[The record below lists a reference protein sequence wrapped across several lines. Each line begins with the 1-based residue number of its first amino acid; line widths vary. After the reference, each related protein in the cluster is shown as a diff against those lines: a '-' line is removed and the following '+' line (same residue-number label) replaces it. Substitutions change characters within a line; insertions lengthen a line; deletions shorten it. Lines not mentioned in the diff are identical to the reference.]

1 MRSRCECRSFSVVWI
16 DPATAPDLAHP
27 GARLRQMRLKEVQ
40 LRVSSIGHCL
50 PHNGFTDRTP
60 RASFISASLPGV
72 VFRQYRQP
80 SRHAGNRPSIRA
92 VASTATAL
100 HLTQRT
106 LEVSGT
112 AKHFELAEWVFNEL
126 DRPATAPVSHG
137 PNSTT
142 YTEQLPNGK
151 TLTEVVRVSTSR
163 IARVQDTSWKPQTP
177 FAPSQTLAASCP
189 SSTGAAPSCCAGG

>member
-1 MRSRCECRSFSVVWI
+1 MSAGDRADRRGSADSSTMLNT
-16 DPATAPDLAHP
+16 ATN
-27 GARLRQMRLKEVQ
+27 
-40 LRVSSIGHCL
+40 CL
-50 PHNGFTDRTP
+50 PHIALRTEHGCP
-60 RASFISASLPGV
+60 ERRPGV